1 VGVYEFGLK
10 MKQILAL
17 SDLAKGFLILVS
29 IIPFYIFYILWAWF
43 VVEFDPAPG
52 TIYLDRLE
60 SMIQQYVCILA
71 VTITLLLLGLL
82 VKYFA
87 RALEKYF
94 LLAANIIT
102 VAFLL
107 YSGHLVGA
115 LSISTGIVMMSAG
128 ILGLILLDFKVV
140 LSIFVASIIAVFA
153 SSFAASLGYIEYSP
167 VFVGSPTG
175 GEHPSMFW
183 VLSTMSFSLPFVVV
197 FFIISTL
204 LIRQWKAYDQ
214 EILKM
219 ASIDPL
225 TQLNNRRVLMDS
237 FKRELAL
244 YDRKAEEHAL
254 SCMMFDLDFFKKVND
269 NYGHQVGDEVLVKT
283 ASVLMSCI
291 REYDIAGRYG
301 GEEFLVVL
309 PRTGGRT
316 AEIVAERCREKIE
329 ALDFTLSD
337 GKTLKVTASFGVASA
352 AAEASMAEMIHAA
365 DEALYRAK
373 ENGRNCVVMAD
384 DADMP
389 LPA

>member
-1 VGVYEFGLK
+1 

-17 SDLAKGFLILVS
+17 GDLAKGFLILVS
-29 IIPFYIFYILWAWF
+29 IIPFYIFYIVWAWF

-60 SMIQQYVCILA
+60 PMIQQYMCILA
-71 VTITLLLLGLL
+71 VTLSLLLLGLL
-82 VKYFA
+82 IKYFSWP
-87 RALEKYF
+87 LEKHF

-115 LSISTGIVMMSAG
+115 LSITTGIVMMSAG
-128 ILGLILLDFKVV
+128 ILGLILLEFKVV
-140 LSIFVASIIAVFA
+140 VSLFVSSIVAIFS
-153 SSFAASLGYIEYSP
+153 SSFAASLGYVEYSP
-167 VFVGSPTG
+167 IFVGSPTG
-175 GEHPSMFW
+175 EEHPSIFW

-197 FFIISTL
+197 FFVISAM

-225 TQLNNRRVLMDS
+225 TQLNNRRFLMDS

-269 NYGHQVGDEVLVKT
+269 NYGHQVGDDVLVKT

-309 PRTGGRT
+309 PQTGAKT
-316 AEIVAERCREKIE
+316 AEIVAERCRKNIE
-329 ALDFTLSD
+329 DLEFPLSD
-337 GKTLKVTASFGVASA
+337 GKTLKVSASFGVASA
-352 AAEASMAEMIHAA
+352 ATEEASMNEMIHAA
-365 DEALYRAK
+365 DAALYRAK

-384 DADMP
+384 DADMS